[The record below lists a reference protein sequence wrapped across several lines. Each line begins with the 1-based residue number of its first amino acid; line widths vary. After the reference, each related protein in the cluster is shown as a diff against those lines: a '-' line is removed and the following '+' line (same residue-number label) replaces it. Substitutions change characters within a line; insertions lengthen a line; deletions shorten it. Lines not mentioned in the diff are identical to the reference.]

1 VRLKHKPT
9 PRLQKRVKALLK
21 ERKVLLSQCDE
32 LCRDL
37 RAVEIRLAYV
47 EGQRDLL
54 AEGRESL

>member
-1 VRLKHKPT
+1 MNKHKPT
-9 PRLQKRVKALLK
+9 PRLQKRVKFLLR
-21 ERKVLLSQCDE
+21 ENRNLRAQCDE

-54 AEGRESL
+54 TDRKSLI